1 MGEKRRP
8 VRHSHEGRRPG
19 VDVGMALHRYKGTI
33 ERHYSNVRIVPDP
46 TYLRSSRHDSWTKHP
61 EKMKIGTCS
70 LQAMEG
76 RPRLRPGGYAGLAAS
91 SRPYSGISFGHA
103 GTKPGEGRSEA
114 KA

>member
-1 MGEKRRP
+1 
-8 VRHSHEGRRPG
+8 
-19 VDVGMALHRYKGTI
+19 
-33 ERHYSNVRIVPDP
+33 
-46 TYLRSSRHDSWTKHP
+46 
-61 EKMKIGTCS
+61 MKIGTCS

-91 SRPYSGISFGHA
+91 PRPYSGISFGHA